1 MTTYL
6 NNVTV
11 IYFIHNN
18 YVLLHH
24 FDLVFWGHFFLCSID
39 NGLRTF
45 PGHCFALSKKKT
57 HQNFFSTK
65 QKYRSPIMQI
75 LSSWSFDMFKMD
87 FIFNVHFNS
96 ECLLNQV
103 TAVITSI
110 HYKKKN
116 SSVKNKFFFLR
127 HPIVCYD
134 HPF

>member
-6 NNVTV
+6 NNVTA

-45 PGHCFALSKKKT
+45 PGHCIALSKKPNSSKC
-57 HQNFFSTK
+57 FFLTK
-65 QKYRSPIMQI
+65 QKPNHANFVIMEFWYVQDG
-75 LSSWSFDMFKMD
+75 FH
-87 FIFNVHFNS
+87 FNVHFNS

-110 HYKKKN
+110 HYKKK
-116 SSVKNKFFFLR
+116 SSVKNKFCFTTPNSVL
-127 HPIVCYD
+127 YD